1 MVLIETLYVENKM
14 NKFNLRLVIIILTSF
29 IFFKQALA
37 QFPAGFANTT
47 SPGTFA
53 PPKLISTM
61 YPYYYKYCASTQR
74 IPKKGEGGGIGGHAL
89 MFLSQVCLDKSKGLN
104 SLSPL
109 VMCKD
114 LPEYKSNP
122 GKLRDPNLGT
132 GVTVDSYLKNTIYM
146 NIPGLDLFLGV
157 GLLNGKEVLDEK
169 EVLKISNYAVDKGA
183 TAGILFKK
191 SAYQWAKKLSE
202 KEFEEKLKS
211 MSERERHVEIAKIA
225 FGTGIAISYG
235 RNLYCVNIP
244 LNERLMRKMVKEANE
259 DRKLVAVGT
268 KYRGKFLKYG
278 VKKDAVYDWDMFYKN
293 CTHLSINSLARVTG
307 IFPPVLTD
315 LPFFKQFTQLAIP
328 ANYFVEIYDGLNRI
342 PIDVDI
348 YWADKDKRRVFE
360 ESINAGEGGFITQ
373 QPGTI
378 VEEIPLYGTI
388 GDPHS
393 KNVKNKIN
401 LIHKNNDYVLQVL
414 SLSGNSRRTSLGKKF
429 QWFKSKVKNPFQSM
443 EDFKEWFTDH
453 TLRDYS
459 LKNRITLYTKAG
471 DRRGASF
478 NHPRGKRSFEGLNE
492 HYRVYLNRYN
502 QAILKLERR
511 RKSKYYKDRLAFS
524 KKGDKLS
531 LEYVKF
537 IDDFDKFLRKK
548 KGEILSFLK

>member
-1 MVLIETLYVENKM
+1 MYKILLRFLFIYLIFSISSKDLWA
-14 NKFNLRLVIIILTSF
+14 KFPS
-29 IFFKQALA
+29 
-37 QFPAGFANTT
+37 GFVKTKFQG
-47 SPGTFA
+47 SFA

-89 MFLSQVCLDKSKGLN
+89 MFLSRVCLDKSKGLN

-109 VMCKD
+109 IMCKD

-122 GKLRDPNLGT
+122 KKLKDPNLGT

-157 GLLNGKEVLDEK
+157 GLLNGKDVLDEK

-191 SAYQWAKKLSE
+191 SAYTWAKNLSE
-202 KEFEEKLKS
+202 KEFENRLKN
-211 MSERERHVEIAKIA
+211 MSERERHVEVAKIA

-244 LNERLMRKMVKEANE
+244 LNERLMREMVKEANE
-259 DRKLVAVGT
+259 DRKLVKIGK
-268 KYRGKFLKYG
+268 KYRGKFLTHG
-278 VKKDAVYDWDMFYKN
+278 VKKDAVYEWDMFYKN

-315 LPFFKQFTQLAIP
+315 LPFFKQFTHLAIP
-328 ANYFVEIYDGLNRI
+328 ANYFVEIYDGLNSV

-348 YWADKDKRRVFE
+348 YWSDKDKRRVFQA
-360 ESINAGEGGFITQ
+360 SVMAGEGGYITQ

-393 KNVKNKIN
+393 KNVKNNIN

-414 SLSGNSRRTSLGKKF
+414 SLSGSSRRTSLKAKF
-429 QWFKSKVKNPFQSM
+429 KWFKRKVKNPFQSM

-453 TLRDYS
+453 SLRDYS
-459 LKNRITLYTKAG
+459 LKKRITRYTTAG
-471 DRRGASF
+471 DRLGASF
-478 NHPRGKRSFEGLNE
+478 KHPTGKRSFEGLNN

-511 RKSKYYKDRLAFS
+511 KRSKFYKSRLADS
-524 KKGDKLS
+524 KKGKS
-531 LEYVKF
+531 NALEYIKF
-537 IDDFDKFLRKK
+537 VDDFDKFLKK
-548 KGEILSFLK
+548 KRLDIIRFLK

>member
-1 MVLIETLYVENKM
+1 MLSLFSMTLFILISIKPIQA
-14 NKFNLRLVIIILTSF
+14 KFPV
-29 IFFKQALA
+29 
-37 QFPAGFANTT
+37 GFVN
-47 SPGTFA
+47 SIHPGTFA

-74 IPKKGEGGGIGGHAL
+74 TPIKGEGGGVGGHAL
-89 MFLSQVCLDKSKGLN
+89 MFLSKVCIDQSKGLN

-114 LPEYKSNP
+114 LPTFKSNP
-122 GKLRDPNLGT
+122 KKLRDPNLGT

-146 NIPGLDLFLGV
+146 NVPGLDLFLGV
-157 GLLNGKEVLDEK
+157 GLLNGKEILDEK
-169 EVLKISNYAVDKGA
+169 KMLEISNYAVDKGA
-183 TAGILFKK
+183 TAGIVFKK
-191 SAYQWAKKLSE
+191 SAYSWAKKLSE
-202 KEFEEKLKS
+202 KEFEEKLQS

-244 LNERLMRKMVKEANE
+244 LNERLMRKMIKEANE
-259 DRKLVAVGT
+259 DRKLVAVGK

-328 ANYFVEIYDGLNRI
+328 ANYFVEIYDGLNTL

-348 YWADKDKRRVFE
+348 YWSDKDKRRVFQ
-360 ESINAGEGGFITQ
+360 ESMAAGEGGFITQ

-393 KNVKNKIN
+393 KSVKNKIN

-414 SLSGNSRRTSLGKKF
+414 SLSGSSRKSSFKKKF
-429 QWFKSKVKNPFQSM
+429 KWFKNKFKNPFQSM
-443 EDFKEWFTDH
+443 EDFKEWFSDH
-453 TLRDYS
+453 ALRDYS
-459 LKNRITLYTKAG
+459 LKRRITRYTSAG
-471 DRRGASF
+471 DKRGASF
-478 NHPRGKRSFEGLNE
+478 RHPTGKRSFEGLND
-492 HYRVYLNRYN
+492 HYRFYLNRYN

-511 RKSKYYKDRLAFS
+511 KKSKFYTDRLANS
-524 KKGDKLS
+524 KRGKKED
-531 LEYVKF
+531 LEYIKF
-537 IDDFDKFLRKK
+537 IGDFEKFLRKK
-548 KGEILSFLK
+548 KGEILRFLK

>member
-1 MVLIETLYVENKM
+1 M
-14 NKFNLRLVIIILTSF
+14 NKRRLGQILIMISF
-29 IFFKQALA
+29 FIGMKQVAA
-37 QFPAGFANTT
+37 EFPAGFSKTT
-47 SPGTFA
+47 HPGTFA

-74 IPKKGEGGGIGGHAL
+74 VPKKGEGGGIGGHAL
-89 MFLSQVCLDKSKGLN
+89 MFLSKVCLDKSKGLN

-109 VMCKD
+109 VMCED

-122 GKLRDPNLGT
+122 RKLRDPNLGT

-146 NIPGLDLFLGV
+146 NVPGLDLFLGV
-157 GLLNGKEVLDEK
+157 GLLNGKKVLDEK

-183 TAGILFKK
+183 TAGVLFKK
-191 SAYQWAKKLSE
+191 SAYTWAKNLSE
-202 KEFEEKLKS
+202 KEFKDKLKS

-259 DRKLVAVGT
+259 DRKLVPVGK
-268 KYRGKFLKYG
+268 KYRGKYLRYG
-278 VKKDAVYDWDMFYKN
+278 VKKDAVYEWDMFYKN

-328 ANYFVEIYDGLNRI
+328 ANYFVEIYDGLNRM

-348 YWADKDKRRVFE
+348 YWNDKDKRRVFQ
-360 ESINAGEGGFITQ
+360 ESVIAGEGGFITQ

-414 SLSGNSRRTSLGKKF
+414 SLSGSSRSKSFSKKF
-429 QWFKSKVKNPFQSM
+429 KWFKNKVKNPFQSM
-443 EDFKEWFTDH
+443 EDFKEWFTDY

-459 LKNRITLYTKAG
+459 LKSRITRYTKAG

-478 NHPRGKRSFEGLNE
+478 KHPRGKRNFEGLNE

-511 RKSKYYKDRLAFS
+511 KKSKYYKDRLAFS
-524 KKGDKLS
+524 KKDDKSS
-531 LEYVKF
+531 LEYIQF
-537 IDDFDKFLRKK
+537 IDDFGKFLKK
-548 KGEILSFLK
+548 KKMEILLFLK